1 MEVKAVRDIEHQRI
15 ALVDENGKEV
25 GKIMVFEK
33 YGIVTLNH
41 TQLDPSLKG
50 SGLGIKLID
59 EAVAYAKENNF
70 KVNSSCPYGKKM
82 LLRNQE
88 KYGVEVM
95 AEPLDEMDEFF

>member
-1 MEVKAVRDIEHQRI
+1 MEVKAVRDIKHQRI

-25 GKIMVFEK
+25 GKIMVSEE

-59 EAVAYAKENNF
+59 EAVAYAKENNL
-70 KVNSSCPYGKKM
+70 KINSRCPYGKKM

-88 KYGVEVM
+88 RYGVEIM
-95 AEPLDEMDEFF
+95 AEPLDETDEFF

>member
-15 ALVDENGKEV
+15 ALIDENGKEV
-25 GKIMVFEK
+25 GKVMIFEE

-59 EAVAYAKENNF
+59 EAVAYARENNF
-70 KVNSSCPYGKKM
+70 KINSLCAYGKKM

-88 KYGVEVM
+88 RYGVEIM
-95 AEPLDEMDEFF
+95 AEPLDETDEFF